1 MATLLQNLKK
11 MAALTVALL
20 AISLGI
26 NAQSWF
32 IMGEY
37 IWSPPHPQG
46 TYEMI
51 HYQAE
56 DTEINGMEYHTI
68 YIQGQGTL
76 LGAYRNEDNQVYYCK
91 WNGSSYDEEIM
102 LYDYDLEVGD
112 YFNDEDEHPM
122 QVTGVSTITDHNG
135 TLRKKIDFRF
145 IGLENETEY
154 WIEGVG
160 SNRGFIYMG
169 QYAPDPNGDGDIFHL
184 LCYHIGENL
193 IFTNP
198 EYNTCDIDEI
208 EENMTE
214 NGISIYPN
222 PANNV
227 VKILNDNNL
236 NIIKIEIVD
245 LTGRIVLSTEKNA
258 DINVSELTEGQ
269 YFMKIIGESTI
280 VKKLFIVK

>member
-1 MATLLQNLKK
+1 
-11 MAALTVALL
+11 
-20 AISLGI
+20 
-26 NAQSWF
+26 
-32 IMGEY
+32 
-37 IWSPPHPQG
+37 
-46 TYEMI
+46 
-51 HYQAE
+51 
-56 DTEINGMEYHTI
+56 MEYHTI

-135 TLRKKIDFRF
+135 ALRKKIDFRF